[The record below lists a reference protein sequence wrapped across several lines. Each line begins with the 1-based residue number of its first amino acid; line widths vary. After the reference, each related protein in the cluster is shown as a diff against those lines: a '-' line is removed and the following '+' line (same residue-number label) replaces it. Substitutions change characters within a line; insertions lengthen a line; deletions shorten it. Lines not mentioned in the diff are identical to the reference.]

1 MSHRRC
7 VPRLGWASQNSPS
20 WQAKGLSC
28 RAAGN
33 KGSHCRTCRQRGE
46 GGQGGAHRGG
56 FFGKPLR
63 VIFRFRHQNAHNPPS
78 PTRGEGGRGMRGK
91 SAPECRKSLISPEKS
106 TFERQGVKK
115 KGVRMRQTPASLKNS
130 LPARREV
137 LSWHRKTRLTSALL
151 SSTLPYSSTPDQRY
165 GATVHTSRAMCRL

>member
-63 VIFRFRHQNAHNPPS
+63 VIFRFRHQNAQNPPS
-78 PTRGEGGRGMRGK
+78 PLVGEGGRGMLTEVDFWASPCAPSPVLAIRTPKLPLLPLWEKGAGGMRGK
-91 SAPECRKSLISPEKS
+91 GARECRTLLISP
-106 TFERQGVKK
+106 
-115 KGVRMRQTPASLKNS
+115 KNS
-130 LPARREV
+130 TLAR
-137 LSWHRKTRLTSALL
+137 
-151 SSTLPYSSTPDQRY
+151 
-165 GATVHTSRAMCRL
+165 GG